1 MKILDTQIAVAE
13 AVAPLRVLSRGGFQ
27 TTICG
32 GPPVTPFSF
41 SGRTPDQLAEISREM
56 RALYVERMFA
66 DTLDR
71 LTDPTLVAMTSTL
84 RAQVLDDMRTSP
96 LSAGARDWLRMLA
109 SGEMPAHELDFAYDV
124 RGKAWRT
131 GQELLDAGLV
141 ARTVHAGGS
150 VTFRLTA
157 KGRRWGAV
165 A

>member
-1 MKILDTQIAVAE
+1 M
-13 AVAPLRVLSRGGFQ
+13 
-27 TTICG
+27 
-32 GPPVTPFSF
+32 TPFSF
-41 SGRTPDQLAEISREM
+41 SGRTPAQLQAISREM
-56 RALYVERMFA
+56 QALYVEQRFS
-66 DTLDR
+66 DTLGQ

-84 RAQVLDDMRTSP
+84 RDQVLDDLGSP
-96 LSAGARDWLRMLA
+96 ALSPGALDWLRMLH
-109 SGEMPAHELDFAYDV
+109 SGEIPGHELDFAYDMY
-124 RGKAWRT
+124 GEEWRV